1 MKPNAKGS
9 TPLGLDLIAP
19 APPPELFEGQCKLV
33 FQTSGLG
40 FAPMEGK
47 TPNGGPPDAIM
58 TPAMDEGTTPQPA
71 EGLGFQT
78 PIDTP

>member
-1 MKPNAKGS
+1 M
-9 TPLGLDLIAP
+9 D
-19 APPPELFEGQCKLV
+19 GQGKLV
-33 FQTSGLG
+33 FRNQVLSL
-40 FAPMEGK
+40 APMEGK

-78 PIDTP
+78 PIDTA